1 MSSELSE
8 VEREVMDPLLRKIN
22 GVPEREREH
31 RGDHPQACLNQRFP

>member
-8 VEREVMDPLLRKIN
+8 VEREVMGKIN